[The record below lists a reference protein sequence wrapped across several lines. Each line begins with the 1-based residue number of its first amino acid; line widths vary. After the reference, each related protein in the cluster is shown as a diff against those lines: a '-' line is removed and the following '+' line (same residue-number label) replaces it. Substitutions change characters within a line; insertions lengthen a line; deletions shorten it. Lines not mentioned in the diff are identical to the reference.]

1 MADIY
6 TGDSK
11 VTTFVANVG
20 DLIKICRPLGYPFKI
35 RNKLPSEYSPT
46 NTSAYGFTVLDTE
59 LGEFENVSE
68 LSDNTACVYYRHK
81 KSGRQ
86 VIKYK
91 ARGAVVPTELY
102 AVIQGIT
109 VHDHA
114 SVYTGG
120 PAYATYYAELPENE
134 EEEE

>member
-1 MADIY
+1 MVDVY

-35 RNKLPSEYSPT
+35 RGQLPEGYTPT
-46 NTSAYGFTVLDTE
+46 NTSAYGFTVVDSE
-59 LGEFENVSE
+59 LGEFEDIGSLE
-68 LSDNTACVYYRHK
+68 SDTACVYYRHK

-91 ARGAVVPTELY
+91 SRGSITETEFY
-102 AVIQGIT
+102 AIVQGIT
-109 VHDHA
+109 IHDHA

-120 PAYATYYAELPENE
+120 PAYATYYAELPEEEAE
-134 EEEE
+134 EE